1 LDTPRVS
8 RRALLASASLAAL
21 GLAAR
26 DAAAAPGAVEVRR
39 GDLPL
44 LLTVPHDG
52 GESIPGVPPRRNGVS
67 VRDAETLPL
76 ARAVAHDVIVAL
88 GARPYF
94 VAACFSRRHV
104 DANRAPAQAYEVP
117 AAASFYEAYHGA
129 VREAVADLRARF
141 PRGALLLDV
150 HGQGVEPEA
159 LIRGTQDG
167 TTVSALLERAG
178 EAALSGPRSLF
189 GQLQARGY
197 PVRPANAPLSAAPE
211 TIYRG
216 GFTVQA
222 YGSHTADGVDA
233 IQIEVGSRW
242 RQPGETHRVAADL
255 AAALV
260 TFLNRFY

>member
-1 LDTPRVS
+1 MNSLRVS

-21 GLAAR
+21 GLATR
-26 DAAAAPGAVEVRR
+26 DAAASTRAVEVRR

-52 GESIPGVPPRRNGVS
+52 GDSIADVPPRRSGVT
-67 VRDAETLPL
+67 VRDAETLSL

-94 VAACFSRRHV
+94 VAAFFSRRHV

-117 AAASFYEAYHGA
+117 AAAPAYDAYHGA

-167 TTVSALLERAG
+167 TTVSALLARAG
-178 EAALSGPRSLF
+178 EAALTGPRSLF

-197 PVRPANAPLSAAPE
+197 TVWPANAPLSTAPE

-216 GFTVQA
+216 GYTVQA
-222 YGSHTADGVDA
+222 YGSHTPDGVDA
-233 IQIEVGSRW
+233 IQLEVGSRW
-242 RQPGETHRVAADL
+242 RQPGETHRVAADV

-260 TFLNRFY
+260 TVLNRYY